1 MIFIISLFTALAF
14 SWGITCG
21 IFYLIALCFDVVF
34 SLKIATGVW
43 LIIFCLLR
51 LIKRVSKAIK

>member
-21 IFYLIALCFDVVF
+21 LLYLIALCFDVVF
-34 SLKIATGVW
+34 SLKVATGIW
-43 LIIFCLLR
+43 LVILCLLR
-51 LIKRVSKAIK
+51 LIKRVRSAIK

>member
-21 IFYLIALCFDVVF
+21 LLYLIALCFDVVF
-34 SLKIATGVW
+34 SLKVATGIW
-43 LIIFCLLR
+43 LVIFCLLR
-51 LIKRVSKAIK
+51 LIKRVK